1 MISRRW
7 LFSCVAIAPLLNLP
21 AGAQSVVSTR
31 SGLINF
37 VDGSV
42 FLNDERVEQKFG
54 KFDQM
59 KDGSEL
65 WTHDGKAEVML
76 TPGVFLRVG
85 PNSAIRMVSTL
96 LTDTRVEVFKGSSIV
111 EFTGTASKAPVTITY
126 KDYQARIGKEG
137 RYRFNCEPP
146 ELRVESGQAEISY
159 QGKSKIVETGYIL
172 PLLDGVTAWKF
183 DSHVPDALDDWN
195 SARNESISADNADA
209 EKSSDLST
217 AINNW
222 QNDPDAALLA
232 AQGMSAYVPPV
243 PYGALPPSYY
253 PLNTTY
259 PSLTAY
265 NPMLAGPGY
274 GVMPYMGMTALIPFG
289 MYPMGI
295 YGYYPYAGLRG
306 AGYLGSSIYRGGLG
320 IGQPIGIRP
329 IRPLGPAYTGV
340 GAGRSMSVG
349 HIGGH
354 IGGRR

>member
-1 MISRRW
+1 MFSRRW
-7 LFSCVAIAPLLNLP
+7 LFSWVAITPLLNLP

-65 WTHDGKAEVML
+65 WTQDGKAEVML
-76 TPGVFLRVG
+76 TPGVFVRVG

-96 LTDTRVEVFKGSSIV
+96 LTDTRVEVFKGASIV
-111 EFTGTASKAPVTITY
+111 EVTGTASKAPVTILY
-126 KDYQARIGKEG
+126 KDYQARISKEG

-159 QGKSKIVETGYIL
+159 MGKEKIIETGYLL
-172 PLLDGVTAWKF
+172 PFLDGVTAWRF
-183 DSHVPDALDDWN
+183 DTHVPDALEDWN
-195 SARNESISADNADA
+195 NARNESISAENADA
-209 EKSSDLST
+209 GKSSDLST

-243 PYGALPPSYY
+243 PYGALPSY
-253 PLNTTY
+253 PLSPTY
-259 PSLTAY
+259 TPPLTAY
-265 NPMLAGPGY
+265 NPMLVSPGL
-274 GVMPYMGMTALIPFG
+274 GVLPYMGMTALIPFG
-289 MYPMGI
+289 MYPLSI
-295 YGYYPYAGLRG
+295 YGYYPYLGLRG
-306 AGYLGSSIYRGGLG
+306 AGYLGSSIYGRGLG

-329 IRPLGPAYTGV
+329 IRPYTGAGAARTGI
-340 GAGRSMSVG
+340 GAGRPVV
-349 HIGGH
+349 GH